1 MNETDFGEKPLKEVL
16 LRLKYQAEP
25 DDCSLAQMS
34 QRLAERYPETRQ
46 RRMVVGG
53 GLLGGMNLSERM
65 AAPVHVSPDQRT
77 AVQVG
82 ADGFY
87 FSQLAP
93 YEGWPQVRDEAR
105 GVWSF
110 CRPRLHL
117 EVVRSLSVRFINLFE
132 LPGGHGSLSEFLKF
146 APPAP
151 SSIGRV
157 EGFFNRWT
165 VSLEDER
172 CFARIVQAMRPPF
185 RDGRQRIMLDI
196 DVTMRIY
203 AALEEEDIWAKFNH
217 LRDIAHKIFRD
228 SLTPKANEL
237 IP

>member
-34 QRLAERYPETRQ
+34 ERLAERYPETRQ

-93 YEGWPQVRDEAR
+93 YESWPQVRDEAR

-132 LPGGHGSLSEFLKF
+132 LPGGHGSLSEFLK
-146 APPAP
+146 
-151 SSIGRV
+151 S
-157 EGFFNRWT
+157 
-165 VSLEDER
+165 
-172 CFARIVQAMRPPF
+172 F
-185 RDGRQRIMLDI
+185 RD
-196 DVTMRIY
+196 
-203 AALEEEDIWAKFNH
+203 
-217 LRDIAHKIFRD
+217 
-228 SLTPKANEL
+228 
-237 IP
+237 